1 MKLRLFI
8 YILLTMVST
17 AVSAQSASL
26 KVNQI
31 FAGKVVPLERM
42 VVTKVKG
49 RALSKY
55 GLNYYR
61 SARFVANRQER
72 YKCIDAVEQDMR
84 TMGSGSTAQKR
95 SERHTAIA
103 FMLKPQGANNRF
115 ITFVCTKED
124 NDQYG
129 ITVIYME
136 GTVKSLNELN
146 KLINK

>member
-31 FAGKVVPLERM
+31 FTGKVIPLERM

-72 YKCIDAVEQDMR
+72 FKCIDAVEQDMR
-84 TMGSGSTAQKR
+84 TTGSGSTAQKR
-95 SERHTAIA
+95 SEMHTAIA

-115 ITFVCTKED
+115 ITFVCNKED
-124 NDQYG
+124 NDQYA

-136 GTVKSLNELN
+136 GTVKDLHELN

>member
-1 MKLRLFI
+1 MKLRLLI

-17 AVSAQSASL
+17 AAGAQSANL

-31 FAGKVVPLERM
+31 FTGKVVPLERM

-49 RALSKY
+49 KALSKY

-72 YKCIDAVEQDMR
+72 SKCIDAVEQDMR
-84 TMGSGSTAQKR
+84 AMGSGSTAQKR
-95 SERHTAIA
+95 SEKHTAIA
-103 FMLKPQGANNRF
+103 FMLKPQGASNRF
-115 ITFVCTKED
+115 ITLVCTKED
-124 NDQYG
+124 QNQYG

-136 GTVKSLNELN
+136 GAVRSLNELN

>member
-31 FAGKVVPLERM
+31 FTGKVIPLERM

-72 YKCIDAVEQDMR
+72 FKCIDAVEQDMR
-84 TMGSGSTAQKR
+84 TTCSGSTAQKR
-95 SERHTAIA
+95 SEMHTAIA

-115 ITFVCTKED
+115 ITFVCNKED
-124 NDQYG
+124 NDQYA

-136 GTVKSLNELN
+136 GTVKDLHELN

>member
-1 MKLRLFI
+1 MKLKLFI

-17 AVSAQSASL
+17 AVNAQSANL

-31 FAGKVVPLERM
+31 FTGKVIPLERM

-61 SARFVANRQER
+61 SARFVANRKER
-72 YKCIDAVEQDMR
+72 YRCINAVEQDMR
-84 TMGSGSTAQKR
+84 AMGSGSSAQKR
-95 SERHTAIA
+95 SERHTAIT
-103 FMLKPQGANNRF
+103 FMLKPQGASNRF
-115 ITFVCTKED
+115 ITLVCNKED
-124 NDQYG
+124 DNQYG
-129 ITVIYME
+129 ITLIYME

>member
-31 FAGKVVPLERM
+31 FTGKVIPLERM

-84 TMGSGSTAQKR
+84 TTGSGSTAQKR
-95 SERHTAIA
+95 SEMHTAIA

-115 ITFVCTKED
+115 ITFVCNKED
-124 NDQYG
+124 NDQYA

-136 GTVKSLNELN
+136 GTVKDLNELN

>member
-1 MKLRLFI
+1 MKLKLFI

-17 AVSAQSASL
+17 AAGAQSARL

-31 FAGKVVPLERM
+31 FTGKIIPLERM

-49 RALSKY
+49 KGLSKY

-72 YKCIDAVEQDMR
+72 FKCIDAVEQDMR
-84 TMGSGSTAQKR
+84 TSGSGSTAQKR
-95 SERHTAIA
+95 SEKRTAIA
-103 FMLKPQGANNRF
+103 FMLKPQGASNRF
-115 ITFVCTKED
+115 ITLVCNKEG

-136 GTVKSLNELN
+136 GTVKSINELN

>member
-1 MKLRLFI
+1 MKLKLFI

-17 AVSAQSASL
+17 AVNAQSANL

-31 FAGKVVPLERM
+31 FTGKVIPLERM

-61 SARFVANRQER
+61 SARFVASRKER
-72 YKCIDAVEQDMR
+72 YRCID
-84 TMGSGSTAQKR
+84 
-95 SERHTAIA
+95 
-103 FMLKPQGANNRF
+103 RF
-115 ITFVCTKED
+115 ITLVCNKEHD
-124 NDQYG
+124 DQYG
-129 ITVIYME
+129 ITQIYME

>member
-31 FAGKVVPLERM
+31 FTGKVIPLERM

-49 RALSKY
+49 RALTKY

-72 YKCIDAVEQDMR
+72 FKCIDAVEQDMR
-84 TMGSGSTAQKR
+84 TTGSGSTAQKR
-95 SERHTAIA
+95 SEMHTAIA

-115 ITFVCTKED
+115 ITFVCNKED
-124 NDQYG
+124 NDQYA

-136 GTVKSLNELN
+136 GTVKDLHELN

>member
-17 AVSAQSASL
+17 AGNAQSANL

-31 FAGKVVPLERM
+31 FAGKVVPMDRM

-61 SARFVANRQER
+61 SARFVANRHER
-72 YKCIDAVEQDMR
+72 SRCIEAVEQDMR
-84 TMGSGSTAQKR
+84 TMGSGSRAQKR
-95 SERHTAIA
+95 SEEHTAIA

-115 ITFVCTKED
+115 ITLVCTKDD

-129 ITVIYME
+129 IIVIYME
-136 GTVKSLNELN
+136 GTVRNLNELN

>member
-31 FAGKVVPLERM
+31 FTGKVIPLERM

-84 TMGSGSTAQKR
+84 TTGSGSTAQKR
-95 SERHTAIA
+95 SEMHTAIA

-115 ITFVCTKED
+115 ITFVCNKED
-124 NDQYG
+124 NDQYA

-136 GTVKSLNELN
+136 GTVKDLHELN

>member
-1 MKLRLFI
+1 MKLKLFI

-17 AVSAQSASL
+17 AAGAQSASL

-31 FAGKVVPLERM
+31 FTGKIIPLERM
-42 VVTKVKG
+42 VVNKVKG
-49 RALSKY
+49 KGLSKY

-72 YKCIDAVEQDMR
+72 FKCRDAVEQDMR
-84 TMGSGSTAQKR
+84 TSGSGSTAQKR
-95 SERHTAIA
+95 SEKRTAIA
-103 FMLKPQGANNRF
+103 FMLKPQGASNRF
-115 ITFVCTKED
+115 ITLVCNKEG

>member
-1 MKLRLFI
+1 MKLRI
-8 YILLTMVST
+8 ILSMLLMMVVT
-17 AVSAQSASL
+17 AASAQSASL

-31 FAGKVVPLERM
+31 FDGKVVPMERM

-61 SARFVANRQER
+61 SARFAANRWER
-72 YKCIDAVEQDMR
+72 NQCIEAVEQDMR
-84 TMGSGSTAQKR
+84 ADKHTSSVQKR
-95 SERHTAIA
+95 SDKRTSIA
-103 FMLKPQGANNRF
+103 FKLKQQGDNNRYVS
-115 ITFVCTKED
+115 FVCTKEA
-124 NDQYG
+124 NNQYA

-136 GTVKSLNELN
+136 GPVKSLSELN

>member
-1 MKLRLFI
+1 MKLKLFI
-8 YILLTMVST
+8 YILWTMVST
-17 AVSAQSASL
+17 AVNAQSANL

-31 FAGKVVPLERM
+31 FTGKVIPLERM

-61 SARFVANRQER
+61 SARFVASRKER
-72 YKCIDAVEQDMR
+72 YRCINAVEQDMR
-84 TMGSGSTAQKR
+84 AMGSGSTAQKR

-103 FMLKPQGANNRF
+103 FMLRPQGANNRF
-115 ITFVCTKED
+115 ITLVCNKED
-124 NDQYG
+124 DDQYG
-129 ITVIYME
+129 ITLIYME